1 MYYRFEVRRSAN
13 DPWEGCFQ
21 YLFPDQRRFLGRWI
35 KEPKWYQKHPFTNSR
50 CWFTQ
55 EGFEK
60 YGDLVE
66 EVVKERME
74 NFSEGEMRILKR
86 PKLENIVMHG
96 KIQCIQL
103 IEEI

>member
-1 MYYRFEVRRSAN
+1 MGR
-13 DPWEGCFQ
+13 
-21 YLFPDQRRFLGRWI
+21 LFPISIPGPAPFSWTMDQRT
-35 KEPKWYQKHPFTNSR
+35 KMVSEPSVHNSR

-103 IEEI
+103 I

>member
-1 MYYRFEVRRSAN
+1 MYYRYEVRRAAN

-35 KEPKWYQKHPFTNSR
+35 KEPKWYQNHPFTNSR

-103 IEEI
+103 I